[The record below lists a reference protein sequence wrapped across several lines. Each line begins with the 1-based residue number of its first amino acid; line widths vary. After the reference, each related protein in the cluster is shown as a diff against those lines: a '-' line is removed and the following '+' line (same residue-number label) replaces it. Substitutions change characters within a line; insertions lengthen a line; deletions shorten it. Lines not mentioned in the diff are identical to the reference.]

1 MNILGIDPGS
11 RNCGYAII
19 ELSPNLRTL
28 RLLEAGIIQ
37 MKERILQH
45 QILEF
50 VEGIDLVLK
59 SHEIHEVAVEDMF
72 YAHNPKSVI
81 KLAQFRGALSL
92 KILQELGNFAE
103 YTPLQVKKALTGNGK
118 ADKTQVAFMVKRI
131 LGIRG
136 EIKPLDIT
144 DAIAIAI
151 THAQRL
157 QLQGSGVRAIKAKTE
172 PDSRVKMGADSENSE
187 SREIR

>member
-19 ELSPNLRTL
+19 KLEKNAISLQ
-28 RLLEAGIIQ
+28 EAGLIKI
-37 MKERILQH
+37 KERILQH

-50 VEGIDLVLK
+50 VEGIDLVFK
-59 SHEIHEVAVEDMF
+59 NHKIDSVAIEDMF
-72 YAHNPKSVI
+72 YAYNPKSVI

-92 KILQELGNFAE
+92 KILQELGNFTE

-118 ADKTQVAFMVKRI
+118 AQKEQVAFMVKRL
-131 LGIRG
+131 LGIKG

-157 QLQGSGVRAIKAKTE
+157 KLQ
-172 PDSRVKMGADSENSE
+172 VKGF
-187 SREIR
+187 